1 MANHPE
7 RYLVVKAFK
16 GQICS
21 CKLKAD
27 ALKEKKRLGGD
38 KNGVWVWDRQGD
50 NPCEGQRGCEV
61 R

>member
-1 MANHPE
+1 MNHPE
-7 RYLVVKAFK
+7 QYLVIQAFK
-16 GQICS
+16 GLICS

-38 KNGVWVWDRQGD
+38 DAGVWVWNRKGQ
-50 NPCEGQRGCEV
+50 NIVEGQRGCEV